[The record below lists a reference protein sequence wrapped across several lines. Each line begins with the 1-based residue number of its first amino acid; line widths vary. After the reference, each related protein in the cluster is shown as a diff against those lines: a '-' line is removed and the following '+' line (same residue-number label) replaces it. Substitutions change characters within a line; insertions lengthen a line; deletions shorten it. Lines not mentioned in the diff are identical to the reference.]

1 MTGMIFYQTALF
13 QVDIQNVFRSAYFFV
28 FDVDFDVFSAFLI
41 RIKKSLLSSGA
52 IPQPLSEA
60 VQGGEDQA
68 RGESW
73 IFPYGRLKY

>member
-1 MTGMIFYQTALF
+1 LQR
-13 QVDIQNVFRSAYFFV
+13 VFFV
-28 FDVDFDVFSAFLI
+28 FGVNFDVFSVFLI
-41 RIKKSLLSSGA
+41 CIKKSLLSSGA

-73 IFPYGRLKY
+73 IFPYGQLKY